1 MNAPV
6 RIKIEQ
12 TEGKRV
18 NIDDIAMSD
27 YIPSNIT
34 SNETS
39 GWDAYC
45 RQGKLIIETNKEE
58 LVTVYSADAVTMYQD
73 EVVSGTTTV
82 DLPQGMYIVVC
93 GDNAKK
99 VVIK

>member
-1 MNAPV
+1 M
-6 RIKIEQ
+6 
-12 TEGKRV
+12 
-18 NIDDIAMSD
+18 
-27 YIPSNIT
+27 
-34 SNETS
+34 
-39 GWDAYC
+39 
-45 RQGKLIIETNKEE
+45 
-58 LVTVYSADAVTMYQD
+58 VTVYSADAVTMYQD